1 MFESNRFSTAAPM
14 TPQHV
19 AASLRLMVIWHAYY
33 VVETTNLNVDIKS
46 LRSMAR
52 LVSKFSSEKNP
63 ESILNEID
71 RAFKTNSIQFPQFQ
85 SLMVNKYR

>member
-1 MFESNRFSTAAPM
+1 MA
-14 TPQHV
+14 
-19 AASLRLMVIWHAYY
+19 IWHAYY

-71 RAFKTNSIQFPQFQ
+71 RAFKTNAIQFPQFQ